1 MIRVKN
7 RMKFSNAEKNV
18 GIETFFS
25 PFEGIGGKLRTTTD
39 DFIVKEISQYPPAK
53 EKGDCTLAEVTA
65 INWETNTLIKEISDR
80 LHISRN
86 RISFAGTKDKRAK
99 TTRLMSFYK
108 IEKDKLS
115 NIKIKDVSIDNIY
128 YSDQKLKIGEL
139 TGNRFEVTIRNI
151 KTGIKT
157 KQIQNIVS
165 FIHKNRGFPNY
176 FGIQRFGTIRPI
188 THIVG
193 KHIVHGD
200 FQKAVMTYIANPIV
214 GEDENNY
221 NLRERL
227 QKTNN
232 FSEALAVYPDQLNFE
247 KAILNKLVVKP
258 DDFVGA
264 LTQLPKNLLTMF
276 IYAYQSY
283 LFNKI
288 LSERIERHLPINEAV
303 VGDIILPVRNNVI
316 DENELIQTK
325 EKNIEKVNKQITKG
339 KAFVSGLLFG
349 SDSKF
354 SSGEMG
360 EIEHKIVEKEKLDSR
375 DFIIP
380 EIPYLSSS
388 GSRRPL
394 LAPINNMEFK
404 LIKDDFNKDKF
415 ALKLSFEL
423 RKGSYATSLL
433 REFMKSDD
441 VRNY

>member
-1 MIRVKN
+1 
-7 RMKFSNAEKNV
+7 MKFSNTEKSI

-25 PFEGIGGKLRTTTD
+25 PFDGIGGKLRTIPD
-39 DFIVKEISQYPPAK
+39 DFLVKEISQYPPIN
-53 EKGDCTLAEVTA
+53 EKGNYTIAEVTTT
-65 INWETNTLIKEISDR
+65 NWETNTLIKEISDR

-99 TTRLMSFYK
+99 TIRLMSFYK
-108 IEKDKLS
+108 IPKEKLS
-115 NIKIKDVSIDNIY
+115 SIQIRDVSINNIY
-128 YSDQKLKIGEL
+128 YSEQQLKIGEL
-139 TGNRFEVTIRNI
+139 IGNRFEVTIRNI
-151 KTGIKT
+151 ESNIKT
-157 KQIQNIVS
+157 KQIQKTVS
-165 FIHKNRGFPNY
+165 FIIENRGFPNFY
-176 FGIQRFGTIRPI
+176 GVQRFGTIRPI

-193 KHIVHGD
+193 EHIVRND
-200 FQKAVMTYIANPIV
+200 LQKAVMTYIANPII

-221 NLRERL
+221 RLRERL

-232 FSEALAVYPDQLNFE
+232 FSEALASYPDELNFE
-247 KAILNKLVVKP
+247 KAILNKLVVNQ

-264 LTQLPKNLLTMF
+264 LMQLPKNLLTMF

-288 LSERIERHLPINEAV
+288 ISERIKRKIPLSKAT
-303 VGDIILPVRNNVI
+303 VGDIILPLRKNVI
-316 DENELIQTK
+316 DENELIPVTVN
-325 EKNIEKVNKQITKG
+325 NIEKVNKQIAKN

-360 EIEHKIVEKEKLDSR
+360 EIEHKIVEKEKIDPR

-388 GSRRPL
+388 GLRRPL
-394 LAPINNMEFK
+394 LASVNNLGFE
-404 LIKDDFNKDKF
+404 LVEDDFNKNKL
-415 ALKLSFEL
+415 ALRLKFEL

-433 REFMKSDD
+433 REFMKSEDI
-441 VRNY
+441 RNY